1 MDNIRGSAWMVLAML
16 GFAIEDTLLKTATAS
31 VPVGQTLMLFGIGG
45 TFGFLLLTWRRGE
58 RAFTPEALKATL
70 YTRAVFEI
78 TGRLFFLLSLALNTL
93 SSTSAILQATPITVT
108 LGAAV
113 LFGERVNWQ
122 RWLAILIGFIG
133 VLMIIQPSS
142 ESFQVTSILA
152 IIGMIGFAGRDLATR
167 AAPPALSN
175 MQLGVYGFAVL
186 IPTGAAYSFWSGRFV
201 WPDLFSGLVI
211 AAGTLV
217 GIGAY
222 YSLTVAMRTGLVSVV
237 TPFRYSRLLFGLLLG
252 FLIFDETADAMTLAG
267 SAIIVLSGL
276 YILAGH
282 SRLKAQTSKGLR
294 ERA

>member
-16 GFAIEDTLLKTATAS
+16 GFAIEDTLLKTATAA
-31 VPVGQTLMLFGIGG
+31 VPVGQTLMLFGAGG

-58 RAFTPEALKATL
+58 RAFAPEALKATL
-70 YTRAVFEI
+70 FTRAIFEI

-93 SSTSAILQATPITVT
+93 SSTSAILQATPIAVT

-113 LFGERVNWQ
+113 LFGERVSWQ
-122 RWLAILIGFIG
+122 RWLAILIGFVG

-142 ESFQVTSILA
+142 EAFQVTSILA

-175 MQLGVYGFAVL
+175 MQLGVYGFGVL
-186 IPTGAAYSFWSGRFV
+186 IPTGALYAFWSGGFV
-201 WPDLFSGLVI
+201 WPDLYSGLSI

-222 YSLTVAMRTGLVSVV
+222 YSLTVAMRTGMVSVV

-252 FLIFDETADAMTLAG
+252 FIIFDESVDAMTLAG

-276 YILAGH
+276 YILMGN
-282 SRLKAQTSKGLR
+282 SPRKAAATKEAA